1 MACSLSIM
9 LARSR
14 LSATGTACVP
24 PLTSLCYPPLA
35 CFHGENS
42 LSVCVV
48 CVLFC
53 SVGSKQAEPNQHNA
67 SNQSHWSGTDRVRL
81 LLSAARTACT
91 SLRRFLCWR
100 VLMAHLLALFW
111 LHVFHITWVSHH
123 VLSAEWCASQAR
135 EQGDEQRGRREGKR
149 EGRRSDEREG

>member
-81 LLSAARTACT
+81 LPSAARTACT

-111 LHVFHITWVSHH
+111 LHSTYQLLQSSPTDRTDA
-123 VLSAEWCASQAR
+123 L
-135 EQGDEQRGRREGKR
+135 GRRR
-149 EGRRSDEREG
+149 DPTVLHYIYTIPYIVIYIPFPTSR